1 MTESRFLVAWR
12 QGREREGEGG
22 GRKDRLQR
30 DMKKLLRIIR
40 KKFLFIVLYLVVAQF
55 LYNRQ
60 LTTTWSYLPET
71 LYFRDLF

>member
-1 MTESRFLVAWR
+1 MTESRFLVVWS

-40 KKFLFIVLYLVVAQF
+40 KKFLFIV
-55 LYNRQ
+55 
-60 LTTTWSYLPET
+60 
-71 LYFRDLF
+71 YF